1 MEVHLVGVTSVF
13 PRPAKYI
20 ALGGEAKRICPLRNA
35 ELIFRKHNG
44 QTNIDK

>member
-20 ALGGEAKRICPLRNA
+20 ALGGKAKRICPLRNA
-35 ELIFRKHNG
+35 ELIFRKLNG
-44 QTNIDK
+44 QTNINK